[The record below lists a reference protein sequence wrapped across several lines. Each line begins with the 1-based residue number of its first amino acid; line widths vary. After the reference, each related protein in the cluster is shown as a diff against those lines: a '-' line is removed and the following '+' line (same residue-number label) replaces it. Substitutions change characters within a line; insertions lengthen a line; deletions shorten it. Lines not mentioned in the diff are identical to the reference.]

1 MTVTAAPA
9 ATVRAP
15 AAIPAG
21 SYSLADLARSEWT
34 KLRSV
39 RSTFWSFAVVVVLG
53 VGVGILATAETRA
66 HWSTTNALSFDPT
79 RTSLIGV
86 DVAQLVV
93 GVLGALV
100 VTGEY
105 GTGTIRATLSAAPRR
120 PLVLLAKT
128 AVFTVAAL
136 VVSEVVAFSSFFLG
150 QAMLTAPATHA
161 TLSTPGA
168 LRAVVGSG
176 LYVCVVGLVG
186 LGLGLLVR
194 HTAGA
199 IGAFAG
205 VLLILPIVVSALP
218 TSIVDAVQRYLPLQI
233 GRAMI
238 TVQPVSVA
246 GAVQRHVAA
255 HAHLLSVGGTPTF
268 SPWVGFG
275 ILCGY
280 AVALLAAGTVL
291 LVRRDA

>member
-1 MTVTAAPA
+1 MSPRAARVVRCGARSAVRSAASGALPSGGCQEAAERPGPHAGAAAQVPA
-9 ATVRAP
+9 PSAGHDRAGLVGDHHELRP
-15 AAIPAG
+15 IAG
-21 SYSLADLARSEWT
+21 S
-34 KLRSV
+34 
-39 RSTFWSFAVVVVLG
+39 
-53 VGVGILATAETRA
+53 
-66 HWSTTNALSFDPT
+66 
-79 RTSLIGV
+79 
-86 DVAQLVV
+86 
-93 GVLGALV
+93 
-100 VTGEY
+100 
-105 GTGTIRATLSAAPRR
+105 
-120 PLVLLAKT
+120 
-128 AVFTVAAL
+128 
-136 VVSEVVAFSSFFLG
+136 
-150 QAMLTAPATHA
+150 APATHA

-238 TVQPVSVA
+238 SVQPVSAA

-275 ILCGY
+275 ILCAY

>member
-1 MTVTAAPA
+1 M
-9 ATVRAP
+9 
-15 AAIPAG
+15 
-21 SYSLADLARSEWT
+21 ADLARSEWT

-39 RSTFWSFAVVVVLG
+39 RSTFWSFGIVVVLG

-66 HWSTTNALSFDPT
+66 HWSTTNPLSFDPV

-105 GTGTIRATLSAAPRR
+105 GTGTIRATFSAAPRR

-136 VVSEVVAFSSFFLG
+136 VVSEVVAFCSFFLG

-186 LGLGLLVR
+186 LGLGLVVR

-205 VLLILPIVVSALP
+205 VLLILPIVAALP

-238 TVQPVSVA
+238 SVQPVSA
-246 GAVQRHVAA
+246 ARAVQGHVAA
-255 HAHLLSVGGTPTF
+255 HAHLLGAGGTPTF

-280 AVALLAAGTVL
+280 AVALFAVGTVL